1 MDRGKR
7 GTVRKKN
14 GGETLVEAIV
24 SFALVLIILLSVT
37 TMVRASIA
45 VNRTA
50 GERMSELEA
59 EMSVIEGDSGPAASD
74 TANELV
80 VVEFAGE
87 RIEVPVVVK
96 TKGEITYFAPI
107 PGRLTP

>member
-1 MDRGKR
+1 MDRGKL
-7 GTVRKKN
+7 GTVKKKN
-14 GGETLVEAIV
+14 AGETLVEAVV

-37 TMVRASIA
+37 TIVRTSIFI
-45 VNRTA
+45 NRTA
-50 GERMSELEA
+50 GERMAGLEA
-59 EMSVIEGDSGPAASD
+59 EMSAIEGDAGPAASD

>member
-7 GTVRKKN
+7 GTVKN
-14 GGETLVEAIV
+14 NSGETLVEAIV
-24 SFALVLIILLSVT
+24 SFALVVIVLLSVT

-59 EMSVIEGDSGPAASD
+59 EMSVIEGDSGPAAAD
-74 TANELV
+74 TANGSV
-80 VVEFAGE
+80 AVEFAGE
-87 RIEVPVVVK
+87 RIEIPVVIK
-96 TKGEITYFAPI
+96 TEGKLTYFAPI
-107 PGRLTP
+107 PGGLTP